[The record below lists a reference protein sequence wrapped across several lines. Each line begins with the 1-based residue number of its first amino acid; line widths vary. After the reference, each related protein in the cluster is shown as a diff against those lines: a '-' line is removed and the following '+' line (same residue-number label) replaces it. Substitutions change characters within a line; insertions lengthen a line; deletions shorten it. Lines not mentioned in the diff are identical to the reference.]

1 MSIIPIAFCFDANLV
16 MPAGVCIT
24 SLLKNA
30 DIDTFYDIYILHSA
44 IGDKDLKKIAEL
56 IDIYRNCNITF
67 ISVQDQF
74 STAYQVRGITTLTYF
89 RLLIPQLIVK
99 YDKILYSDVDVI
111 FRSDLTEYY
120 NVDLGDNYFGAVD
133 VVTPL
138 RPDIKNYMEKVLQI
152 DSSMGYFLAGNL
164 VINSK
169 KLRED
174 NMVEKFIEMSR
185 NDYHF
190 QDMDIINISCQG
202 KFTPIPLSYCLT
214 NYFYTLINIQRE
226 KLEKFVSKKDIDK
239 AIKTGIIHYN
249 GSKPWNSTCYGQDI
263 WWAYYRD
270 SIFYEETFCYE
281 FYTKLIT
288 ETDRWNLKKR
298 FKHLLSYFRT

>member
-1 MSIIPIAFCFDANLV
+1 MSIVPIAFCFDANLV

-44 IGDKDLKKIAEL
+44 IEDKDLKKLAEL
-56 IDIYRNCNITF
+56 IDIYHNCNITF
-67 ISVQDQF
+67 ISVQDKF
-74 STAYQVRGITTLTYF
+74 STAYQVRGITTLTYC
-89 RLLIPQLIVK
+89 RLLIPELIVK

-120 NVDLGDNYFGAVD
+120 NIDLGDNYFGAVD
-133 VVTPL
+133 VVIPL
-138 RPDIKNYMEKVLQI
+138 RPDIKNYMEKKLRI
-152 DSSMGYFLAGNL
+152 DSTMGYFLAGNL

-202 KFTPIPLSYCLT
+202 KFAAIPLSYCLT
-214 NYFYTLINIQRE
+214 NYFYTLIQ
-226 KLEKFVSKKDIDK
+226 
-239 AIKTGIIHYN
+239 
-249 GSKPWNSTCYGQDI
+249 NSFQLFI
-263 WWAYYRD
+263 
-270 SIFYEETFCYE
+270 
-281 FYTKLIT
+281 
-288 ETDRWNLKKR
+288 
-298 FKHLLSYFRT
+298 LLFI